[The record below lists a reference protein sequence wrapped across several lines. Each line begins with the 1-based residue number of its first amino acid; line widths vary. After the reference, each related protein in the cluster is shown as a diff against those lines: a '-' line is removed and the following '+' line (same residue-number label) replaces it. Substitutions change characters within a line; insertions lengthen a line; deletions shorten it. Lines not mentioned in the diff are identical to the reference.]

1 MAFDFY
7 PDPEKAL
14 QAVERIKEA
23 FNKAAEAD
31 TGVSQPLFQKLSDNF
46 TNLLDKAQNAD
57 PEADIK
63 ETIFDLLP
71 SVGKL
76 QSAFSAVEARSKSDP
91 SVAQALGELRGTMQ
105 QEMKNMLPAGLDNIL
120 GALGGFG
127 GFPSFGKGDDKPS
140 TPKPGKKAQKKPKDG
155 DFDL

>member
-31 TGVSQPLFQKLSDNF
+31 TGVSQPLFQKLADNF
-46 TNLLDKAQNAD
+46 TNVLDKAQQAD
-57 PEADIK
+57 PQADMK
-63 ETIFDLLP
+63 ETIFDLIP
-71 SVGKL
+71 SFMKL
-76 QSAFSAVEARSKSDP
+76 QSAFSAVEARSKTDP
-91 SVAQALGELRGTMQ
+91 SVAQALGELKGTMQ
-105 QEMKNMLPAGLDNIL
+105 QEMKNMMPAGLDNIL
-120 GALGGFG
+120 GGLGGLGGFPGLG
-127 GFPSFGKGDDKPS
+127 GSDDKPAA
-140 TPKPGKKAQKKPKDG
+140 PKPPKKSPRKPKDG